1 MHRRSFLELDTIAV
15 ALSGSTD
22 SVSAACVAGEEL
34 EEKPQGVPPV
44 PEGNTVLTN
53 VTVIDGVRP
62 EPRRGSTI
70 VVRDG
75 RIVRVGTRP
84 PSRTECRDSRVI
96 DLNGLWL
103 LPGLCDA
110 HSHLLN
116 PLHDESLATDIDR
129 YIRMGRAAVDA
140 FQAGITT
147 LRVLGSP
154 HFSDVAWRNAF
165 ARGVFRGPRLVT
177 AGHIIVPTAGHGA
190 SYNYGQIALGDGPD
204 AVRRAVREQIR
215 HDVDLIKLTVTGGV
229 FGRRWDNL
237 DHTHFMEDEL
247 RAAFETA
254 RERGYDIAVHA
265 GNPGAVKRAVR
276 NGAHTV
282 EHGYELDEEAIQLM
296 REKGTILVPTLCVTH
311 LTPMGA
317 ESEYER
323 EFVQRYSMPSEL
335 FRRADERR
343 PRHVAAFRAALDAG
357 VSIASGADHR
367 PMAESAFLEIELL
380 VRNGMT
386 PMQAIAAATRVAAE
400 ACGLGAEIGTVEAGK
415 LADLLVIAADP
426 LESIHN
432 LRRTAAVLKEGEI
445 VVDRR
450 REA

>member
-1 MHRRSFLELDTIAV
+1 MTPLEMKNVRV
-15 ALSGSTD
+15 AASGEAFEENTPG
-22 SVSAACVAGEEL
+22 VS
-34 EEKPQGVPPV
+34 PV
-44 PEGNTVLTN
+44 PRGNTILTG
-53 VTVIDGVRP
+53 VTVIDGARP
-62 EPRRGSTI
+62 EPRPGSTL
-70 VVRDG
+70 VVADG
-75 RIVRVGTRP
+75 RIMRVGTRP
-84 PSRTECRDSRVI
+84 PTRSERRDSRVI

-140 FQAGITT
+140 LQAGITT

-154 HFSDVAWRNAF
+154 GFGDVAWRNAF
-165 ARGVFRGPRLVT
+165 AREVFRGPRLVT

-190 SYNYGQIALGDGPD
+190 SYNFGQIAVGDGPH
-204 AVRRAVREQIR
+204 AIRRAVREQIE
-215 HDVDLIKLTVTGGV
+215 HDVDLIKLTITGGV

-247 RAAFETA
+247 QAAFETA
-254 RERGYDIAVHA
+254 RERGYDVAVHA
-265 GNPGAVKRAVR
+265 GNPEAVKSAVR
-276 NGAHTV
+276 HGAHTV
-282 EHGYELDEEAIQLM
+282 EHGYELDEEAIEFM
-296 REKGTILVPTLCVTH
+296 RENGTILVPTLCVTH

-323 EFVQRYSMPSEL
+323 DFVQRYSMPSEL
-335 FRRADERR
+335 SRRADQRR
-343 PRHVAAFRAALDAG
+343 PKHVAAFRAALDAG
-357 VSIASGADHR
+357 LSMASGADHR

-386 PMQAIAAATRVAAE
+386 PMQAITAATQVAAQ
-400 ACGLGAEIGTVEAGK
+400 ACGLGAQIGTVEVGK
-415 LADLLVIAADP
+415 RADLLVIAADP

-432 LRRTAAVLKEGEI
+432 LRRTAVVLKEGEI

-450 REA
+450 REV